1 MRKFGKLMFAVLA
14 AAALVSCASAPKT
27 APEANASAAK
37 PADITQVKKAADDAR
52 AKALDIK
59 ANVAAKAIF
68 DEAETAYN
76 TAKGLEKS
84 ADIEKATASYQGAAD
99 IFTKAYNDAAAKK
112 DAAKKA
118 MATAADERK
127 NAEEALSKAA
137 DEQTG
142 AKKGE

>member
-1 MRKFGKLMFAVLA
+1 MRTFGKLMFAVLA
-14 AAALVSCASAPKT
+14 AAALVSCASTPKT
-27 APEANASAAK
+27 APEANASVAK
-37 PADITQVKKAADDAR
+37 PADIAQVKKAADDAR

-59 ANVAAKAIF
+59 VNVAAKALF

-76 TAKGLEKS
+76 AAKGFEKS
-84 ADIEKATASYQGAAD
+84 SDTEKATAGYQGATE

-112 DAAKKA
+112 DAATKA

-137 DEQTG
+137 DEQAG